1 MTTAAEVFNLASED
15 TRILKSYIE
24 EMHCL
29 TKSGSLLLYGRL
41 TPSQPVS
48 LNPDV
53 TKLKKTIG
61 FVSDYSFSQGYQ
73 HVIEKYRNE

>member
-1 MTTAAEVFNLASED
+1 
-15 TRILKSYIE
+15 
-24 EMHCL
+24 MHCL